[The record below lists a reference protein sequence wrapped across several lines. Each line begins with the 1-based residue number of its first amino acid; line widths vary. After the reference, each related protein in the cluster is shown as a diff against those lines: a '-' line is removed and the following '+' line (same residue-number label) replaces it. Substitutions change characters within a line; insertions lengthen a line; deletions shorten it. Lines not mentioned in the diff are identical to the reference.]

1 MTSTV
6 AVVYDP
12 DAFAWVQGPTGTAQ
26 YRDVP
31 HMADG
36 YIAFD
41 YNKEKL
47 LQSGKGKKIN
57 GSSDLGKKPPYFYNI
72 LSFFPCY

>member
-1 MTSTV
+1 MRLISDNLMTSTV

-41 YNKEKL
+41 YNKEKTTP
-47 LQSGKGKKIN
+47 KR
-57 GSSDLGKKPPYFYNI
+57 
-72 LSFFPCY
+72 